1 MQSKFKIGQTVFWT
15 KNKHWYVVEANLSP
29 AFVALEGYPNPVPV
43 AQIKTEEELNETKE
57 WANDKYDFRIGT
69 AILLAGMIAHYG
81 LRIAKENLDGIVGIA
96 KSIGELR
103 KIESK

>member
-15 KNKHWYVVEANLSP
+15 KNKHWYVVEVNLSP

-43 AQIKTEEELNETKE
+43 AEIKTEEEVNEIKE

-81 LRIAKENLDGIVGIA
+81 LRIVKENLGGIVGIA
-96 KSIGELR
+96 KSIGEL
-103 KIESK
+103 

>member
-57 WANDKYDFRIGT
+57 WRTTGT
-69 AILLAGMIAHYG
+69 TSESERLSCWRALSLITGSK
-81 LRIAKENLDGIVGIA
+81 RPKIV
-96 KSIGELR
+96 SVML
-103 KIESK
+103 

>member
-29 AFVALEGYPNPVPV
+29 AFVALEGYPNPVSV
-43 AQIKTEEELNETKE
+43 AEIKTEEELNETKE
-57 WANDKYDFRIGT
+57 WANDGYDFRIGT

-96 KSIGELR
+96 KSIGEL
-103 KIESK
+103 

>member
-1 MQSKFKIGQTVFWT
+1 MQSKFKIGQTVFYT

-43 AQIKTEEELNETKE
+43 AEIKTEEELNETKE

-81 LRIAKENLDGIVGIA
+81 LRIAKENLGGVVGIA
-96 KSIGELR
+96 KSIGEL
-103 KIESK
+103 

>member
-15 KNKHWYVVEANLSP
+15 KNKHWYVVEASLSP

-43 AQIKTEEELNETKE
+43 AEIKTEEEVNEIKDQ
-57 WANDKYDFRIGT
+57 ANSEYDFRIGT

-81 LRIAKENLDGIVGIA
+81 LRIAKENLGGIVGIA
-96 KSIGELR
+96 KSIGEL
-103 KIESK
+103 

>member
-15 KNKHWYVVEANLSP
+15 KNKHWYVVEANISP
-29 AFVALEGYPNPVPV
+29 VFVALEGYPNPVPG

-57 WANDKYDFRIGT
+57 WANDGYDFRIGT

-96 KSIGELR
+96 KSIGEL
-103 KIESK
+103 

>member
-15 KNKHWYVVEANLSP
+15 KNKRWYVVEANISP

-57 WANDKYDFRIGT
+57 WANDGYDFRIGT

-81 LRIAKENLDGIVGIA
+81 LRIAKENLGGIVGIA
-96 KSIGELR
+96 KSIGEL
-103 KIESK
+103 

>member
-29 AFVALEGYPNPVPV
+29 AFVALEGYPNPVQV

-69 AILLAGMIAHYG
+69 AILLAGVIAHYG
-81 LRIAKENLDGIVGIA
+81 LKIAKENLGDVVGIA
-96 KSIGELR
+96 KSIGEL
-103 KIESK
+103 

>member
-43 AQIKTEEELNETKE
+43 AEIKTEEEVNEIKGQ
-57 WANDKYDFRIGT
+57 ANSGYDFRIGT

-81 LRIAKENLDGIVGIA
+81 IRIAKENLGGVVGIA
-96 KSIGELR
+96 KSIGEL
-103 KIESK
+103 

>member
-43 AQIKTEEELNETKE
+43 AEIRPKRN
-57 WANDKYDFRIGT
+57 
-69 AILLAGMIAHYG
+69 
-81 LRIAKENLDGIVGIA
+81 
-96 KSIGELR
+96 
-103 KIESK
+103 

>member
-29 AFVALEGYPNPVPV
+29 SFVALEGYPNPVPV

-57 WANDKYDFRIGT
+57 WANDGYDFRIGT
-69 AILLAGMIAHYG
+69 AILLAGVSLITG
-81 LRIAKENLDGIVGIA
+81 SKRPKIV
-96 KSIGELR
+96 SVML
-103 KIESK
+103 

>member
-1 MQSKFKIGQTVFWT
+1 MQSKFKIGQTAFWT

-57 WANDKYDFRIGT
+57 WANDGYDFRIGT
-69 AILLAGMIAHYG
+69 AILLAGVIAHYW
-81 LRIAKENLDGIVGIA
+81 LRIAKENLGGVVGIA
-96 KSIGELR
+96 KSIGEL
-103 KIESK
+103 

>member
-81 LRIAKENLDGIVGIA
+81 LRIAKESLGDVVGIA
-96 KSIGELR
+96 KSIGEL
-103 KIESK
+103 

>member
-15 KNKHWYVVEANLSP
+15 KNKHWYVVEANLTP

-57 WANDKYDFRIGT
+57 WANDGYDFRIGT

-96 KSIGELR
+96 KSIGEL
-103 KIESK
+103 

>member
-29 AFVALEGYPNPVPV
+29 AFVALEGYPNPVSV

-57 WANDKYDFRIGT
+57 WANDGYDFRIGT
-69 AILLAGMIAHYG
+69 AILLAGVIAHYG
-81 LRIAKENLDGIVGIA
+81 FETAKDSLGDVVDIA
-96 KSIGELR
+96 KSIGEL
-103 KIESK
+103 

>member
-1 MQSKFKIGQTVFWT
+1 MQSKFKIGQTVFYT

-43 AQIKTEEELNETKE
+43 AEIKTEEELNKTKE

-69 AILLAGMIAHYG
+69 AILLAGVIAHYG
-81 LRIAKENLDGIVGIA
+81 LKIAKENLGGIVGIA
-96 KSIGELR
+96 KSIGEL
-103 KIESK
+103 

>member
-43 AQIKTEEELNETKE
+43 TQIKTEEELNETKE

-69 AILLAGMIAHYG
+69 AILLAGVIAHYG
-81 LRIAKENLDGIVGIA
+81 LKIAKENLGDVVGIA
-96 KSIGELR
+96 KSIGEL
-103 KIESK
+103 

>member
-43 AQIKTEEELNETKE
+43 AEIKTEEEVNEIKDQ
-57 WANDKYDFRIGT
+57 ANSEYDFRIGT
-69 AILLAGMIAHYG
+69 TILLAGMIAHCG
-81 LRIAKENLDGIVGIA
+81 LRIAKENLNGVVAIA
-96 KSIGELR
+96 KSIGEL
-103 KIESK
+103 

>member
-15 KNKHWYVVEANLSP
+15 KNKRWYVVEANISP
-29 AFVALEGYPNPVPV
+29 VFVALEGYPNPVPV
-43 AQIKTEEELNETKE
+43 AQIKTEEGLNETKE
-57 WANDKYDFRIGT
+57 WANDGYDFRIGT

-96 KSIGELR
+96 KSIGEL
-103 KIESK
+103 

>member
-43 AQIKTEEELNETKE
+43 AELKAEEEVNEIKE
-57 WANDKYDFRIGT
+57 QANGEYDFRIGT
-69 AILLAGMIAHYG
+69 AILLAGVIAHYG
-81 LRIAKENLDGIVGIA
+81 LKIAKDNLGDVVDIA
-96 KSIGELR
+96 KSIGEL
-103 KIESK
+103 

>member
-43 AQIKTEEELNETKE
+43 AEIKTEEELNETKE
-57 WANDKYDFRIGT
+57 WANYKYDFRIGT
-69 AILLAGMIAHYG
+69 AILLAGVIAHYG
-81 LRIAKENLDGIVGIA
+81 LKIAKENLGDVVGIA
-96 KSIGELR
+96 KSIGEL
-103 KIESK
+103 

>member
-1 MQSKFKIGQTVFWT
+1 MTQSKFKIGQTVFWT

-43 AQIKTEEELNETKE
+43 AQIKTEEEVNEIKDQ
-57 WANDKYDFRIGT
+57 ANSEYDFRIGT

-81 LRIAKENLDGIVGIA
+81 LSVAKDNLREVIGIA
-96 KSIGELR
+96 QDIGKL
-103 KIESK
+103 

>member
-1 MQSKFKIGQTVFWT
+1 MMQSKFKIGQTVFWT

-43 AQIKTEEELNETKE
+43 AEIKTEEEVNEIKGQ
-57 WANDKYDFRIGT
+57 ANSEYDFRIGT

-81 LRIAKENLDGIVGIA
+81 LRMAKENLADIVDIY
-96 KSIGELR
+96 KTIGSL
-103 KIESK
+103 